1 MSRIQV
7 KHARDRRYKHPARR
21 TAAAGGLAIG
31 ITYMDR
37 CSSDAWPAQ
46 FISAQTASATA
57 RETLVVADIERRLAQ
72 GEWGLQFA
80 TLRALAVRRFDADGP
95 VWGSGCFSNSA
106 S

>member
-1 MSRIQV
+1 M
-7 KHARDRRYKHPARR
+7 
-21 TAAAGGLAIG
+21 
-31 ITYMDR
+31 
-37 CSSDAWPAQ
+37 
-46 FISAQTASATA
+46 ASATA